1 MTTGSIKEMFL
12 QVRVPP
18 SEKDYLRFLWYENDA
33 VVPVLNVRHQA
44 IRLWTDSRAMHDW
57 IRVESRVLQVFVKNS
72 VLKTYNT

>member
-1 MTTGSIKEMFL
+1 MTTGDIKEMFL

-44 IRLWTDSRAMHDW
+44 IRLWTDSRAMHD
-57 IRVESRVLQVFVKNS
+57 
-72 VLKTYNT
+72 